1 MFFSIDY
8 HTYQD
13 YELYKYLYIPL
24 TSCSNTDISTDFEQ
38 ILFFLRYYGLHAIKD
53 LIHMPSVLAKLST
66 AIIEF
71 LFGII
76 MDGKK

>member
-8 HTYQD
+8 
-13 YELYKYLYIPL
+13 YEIYEYLYISL
-24 TSCSNTDISTDFEQ
+24 TCCSSTYISTEFEQ
-38 ILFFLRYYGLHAIKD
+38 ILFFLRYYGLYAIKG

-76 MDGKK
+76 MDGTK